1 MITDEADEVIEEV
14 SKSLLNRYQNYLKDW
29 CKRLILLSIMFIYC
43 IIDVIKQ
50 MRIMVAHI

>member
-1 MITDEADEVIEEV
+1 MITDEADEVIEEL

-50 MRIMVAHI
+50 MRIMVVHI